1 MRPGANFFNYVESRF
16 TRKLIII
23 QIELYFLKG
32 FTSDI
37 ILKRWPVRRN
47 CYYKKQFSQT
57 GKLTSTKITCSRG
70 LPCILPLVC
79 KIPDLLNRIISLP
92 VPCGSNH
99 GSPSGI
105 GIPKLS
111 VVRKFAYGVAKS
123 VSCASICPKCTWKS
137 LRPVLLKTSI
147 RWSQTTLE
155 ISRGLDL
162 LDPAGASKPSS

>member
-1 MRPGANFFNYVESRF
+1 MQIDFNSNQMI
-16 TRKLIII
+16 LS
-23 QIELYFLKG
+23 KG
-32 FTSDI
+32 FTLGF
-37 ILKRWPVRRN
+37 ILKRCQVTATPNNSLLPQGVRE
-47 CYYKKQFSQT
+47 
-57 GKLTSTKITCSRG
+57 LTFTKITCSRG

-79 KIPDLLNRIISLP
+79 RIPDLLNRIISLP
-92 VPCGSNH
+92 EPCGSNH

-123 VSCASICPKCTWKS
+123 VSWASIWPKCMWKS
-137 LRPVLLKTSI
+137 FKPVLLKTST

-162 LDPAGASKPSS
+162 FDPAGASKPSS